1 MLTFSLHSLS
11 VEDRI
16 RSLPRERASLAS
28 KAFDWLLENTGP
40 ATTQTAYGEFWSARQ
55 QFLLAHPAADVRQRK
70 RWLRFIEAE
79 GLECCLW
86 PQLFHRRDQ
95 CLTWARQQS
104 TSRQSRGSLQT
115 TLEQRAH
122 AVVGDQDMPEDVTGT
137 KRSYM
142 ALVLSSLL
150 DYAMSYELLHFCF
163 DLNLWSSRLEF
174 PIGEALHQV
183 HLLTQL
189 GMNFLTGKNCAKERA
204 KAGHRHQLLQTTRE
218 DGTQVPLMSFFRLEF
233 QDGKRRLASQSYHGS
248 GRAHAHQLWFVSRL
262 RRGEDMQALQL
273 QDTVSATLEQEDD
286 HLRGYAL
293 ATQTDHKAQTPWRVH
308 DGASRF
314 NPESQEYELHHTA
327 EDHARGVRAFFVP
340 LLEATKYHQ
349 DVQLDFVGQKNYV
362 AYSAK
367 YTTKFSD
374 SLYEELLNDDADAN
388 SIAASILSRYHPCV
402 PEMLLQL
409 FGTMFQQWKVT
420 TWSHGRKAF
429 RPPVPDDPSLPPEVD
444 LYTASAWRRD
454 DMCLLEFLRKTN
466 DQGGVSGEKLVACN
480 MGSRLRDRFY
490 GQWLVLNVPFR
501 NLQEFEV
508 ENLLERVP
516 VTDKYLAMCLACE
529 HPVAQSLWTDFA
541 AVDEDMKME
550 GHGLLHRHM
559 VLDYVKT
566 QGHLVRQYL
575 AGTLDPPAA
584 PAERTEVVQPR
595 SFHFP
600 IQKQYAKQIASGA
613 KTVEGRLHKGQAA
626 EVQVADVLVFG
637 DLRMQVAH
645 RQLFD
650 SFEDMLGAVGYE
662 NAMPEAESFEEALE
676 TYWRFP
682 GYRRGEAE
690 HGVVAFWLEAAAPN
704 LAEHSKQWNEQQIRW
719 KTLMLEDLRR
729 ATTALAAAT
738 EGDLDA
744 AREECWHANKIRV
757 LEGPPG
763 TGKTTVAK
771 ALVREAVQQGTKV
784 LWTVFTAQLAAR
796 MRAEL
801 PSDVDVNTC
810 HGALGLDLDVLDC
823 KWNLAPYGLVIIDEF
838 NQLRKED
845 LAHIDMLREAVDNG
859 IAIGFIGRPLPNGW
873 LRSRAHMAFAS
884 LAESSALD

>member
-1 MLTFSLHSLS
+1 M
-11 VEDRI
+11 
-16 RSLPRERASLAS
+16 
-28 KAFDWLLENTGP
+28 
-40 ATTQTAYGEFWSARQ
+40 
-55 QFLLAHPAADVRQRK
+55 
-70 RWLRFIEAE
+70 
-79 GLECCLW
+79 
-86 PQLFHRRDQ
+86 
-95 CLTWARQQS
+95 
-104 TSRQSRGSLQT
+104 
-115 TLEQRAH
+115 
-122 AVVGDQDMPEDVTGT
+122 
-137 KRSYM
+137 
-142 ALVLSSLL
+142 
-150 DYAMSYELLHFCF
+150 
-163 DLNLWSSRLEF
+163 
-174 PIGEALHQV
+174 

-466 DQGGVSGEKLVACN
+466 DQGGVSGWVVEAWKTAKSPLSLEAFANACPMEGRAVQSQKCITNSACSNLFFLLGLTITMWLTRCLLQGYTCMNIPRNGLCFVDHSSFFSLAAGEKLVACN

-516 VTDKYLAMCLACE
+516 VTDKYLAMRLACE

-559 VLDYVKT
+559 VLGYVKT